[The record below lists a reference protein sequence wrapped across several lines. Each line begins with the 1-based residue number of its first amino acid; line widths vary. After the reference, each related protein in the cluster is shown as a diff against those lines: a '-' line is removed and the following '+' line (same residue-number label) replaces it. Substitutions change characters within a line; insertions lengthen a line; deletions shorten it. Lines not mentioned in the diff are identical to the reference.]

1 MVEPA
6 FAAIAEANSWR
17 WMETQFSKQEIAWR
31 HEVERLFAL
40 YEDHW
45 AVGCT
50 AYLTLGLPQ
59 KRCTDVPL
67 EA

>member
-1 MVEPA
+1 MRA
-6 FAAIAEANSWR
+6 SNLSH
-17 WMETQFSKQEIAWR
+17 EIAWR

-40 YEDHW
+40 HEGHW

-50 AYLTLGLPQ
+50 AYLKLGVPQ

-67 EA
+67 AS